1 LTAVTLLRNVAAL
14 VWTLVAFLL
23 VGIAGALSLRVLSVP
38 LASGFPLHADAL
50 CARYRAWLGEGSGV
64 AAG

>member
-1 LTAVTLLRNVAAL
+1 M
-14 VWTLVAFLL
+14 WTLVAFLL